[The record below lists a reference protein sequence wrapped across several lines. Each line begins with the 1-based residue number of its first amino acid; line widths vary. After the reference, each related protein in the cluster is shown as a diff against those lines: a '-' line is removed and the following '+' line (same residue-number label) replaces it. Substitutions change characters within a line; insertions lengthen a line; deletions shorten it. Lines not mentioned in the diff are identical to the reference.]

1 MKSANECLQ
10 KSLTRGY
17 TIPTLAIQ
25 ETEREHMEASI
36 ESINR
41 VANRLIQTYL
51 SVVMDADAPKDIKK
65 GASFLMDDAKQLASA
80 VVTLRRILG
89 E

>member
-1 MKSANECLQ
+1 LQ
-10 KSLTRGY
+10 KTITRGY
-17 TIPTLAIQ
+17 TFHTLAIQ

-51 SVVMDADAPKDIKK
+51 SVAMDTDTPKDVKK
-65 GASFLMDDAKQLASA
+65 GASFLMEDARQLASA
-80 VVTLRRILG
+80 VVTLRRILR

>member
-1 MKSANECLQ
+1 MS
-10 KSLTRGY
+10 
-17 TIPTLAIQ
+17 IPTLAIQ
-25 ETEREHMEASI
+25 DQDREHIEASI

-51 SVVMDADAPKDIKK
+51 TVVMDEQAPKEIKK
-65 GASFLMDDAKQLASA
+65 GSSFLMEDAKQLAAA

>member
-1 MKSANECLQ
+1 LQ
-10 KSLTRGY
+10 KTITRGY
-17 TIPTLAIQ
+17 TILALAIQ

-51 SVVMDADAPKDIKK
+51 SIAMDTDTPKDVKK
-65 GASFLMDDAKQLASA
+65 GASFLMEDARQLASA

>member
-1 MKSANECLQ
+1 
-10 KSLTRGY
+10 
-17 TIPTLAIQ
+17 
-25 ETEREHMEASI
+25 MEASI

-51 SVVMDADAPKDIKK
+51 SVAMDTDTPKDVKK
-65 GASFLMDDAKQLASA
+65 GASFLMEDARQLASA
-80 VVTLRRILG
+80 VVTLRRILR

>member
-1 MKSANECLQ
+1 MS
-10 KSLTRGY
+10 
-17 TIPTLAIQ
+17 IPTLAIQ
-25 ETEREHMEASI
+25 DQDREHIEASI

-41 VANRLIQTYL
+41 VANRLVQTYL
-51 SVVMDADAPKDIKK
+51 TVVMDEQAPKEIKK
-65 GASFLMDDAKQLASA
+65 GSSFLMEDAKQLAAA

>member
-1 MKSANECLQ
+1 MA
-10 KSLTRGY
+10 
-17 TIPTLAIQ
+17 IPYQ
-25 ETEREHMEASI
+25 DKEQMEASI

-41 VANRLIQTYL
+41 VANRLVQTYL
-51 SVVMDADAPKDIKK
+51 SVVMDDDAPKDIKK
-65 GASFLMDDAKQLASA
+65 GASFLMDDARDLASA

>member
-1 MKSANECLQ
+1 
-10 KSLTRGY
+10 
-17 TIPTLAIQ
+17 
-25 ETEREHMEASI
+25 MEASI

-51 SVVMDADAPKDIKK
+51 LVVMDDDAPKDIKK
-65 GASFLMDDAKQLASA
+65 GASFLMEDAKQLASA

>member
-1 MKSANECLQ
+1 M
-10 KSLTRGY
+10 GY
-17 TIPTLAIQ
+17 TFHTLAIQ

-51 SVVMDADAPKDIKK
+51 SVAMDTDTPKDIKK
-65 GASFLMDDAKQLASA
+65 GASFLMEDARQLASA
-80 VVTLRRILG
+80 VVTLRRILR

>member
-1 MKSANECLQ
+1 MQ
-10 KSLTRGY
+10 KTITRGY

-51 SVVMDADAPKDIKK
+51 SVVMDTDTPKDVKK
-65 GASFLMDDAKQLASA
+65 GASFLMEDARQLASA
-80 VVTLRRILG
+80 VVTLRRILR

>member
-1 MKSANECLQ
+1 M
-10 KSLTRGY
+10 GY
-17 TIPTLAIQ
+17 TFHTLAIQ

-51 SVVMDADAPKDIKK
+51 SVAMDTDTPKDVKK
-65 GASFLMDDAKQLASA
+65 GASFLMEDARQLASA
-80 VVTLRRILG
+80 VVTLRRILR